1 MNIFAMMRDVRRVMR
16 PADDEGGAG
25 GGAAVVDRGDTL
37 AAGADLPDDAAKA
50 DAAAEAAKIAAE
62 AEAAAKEAEGGD
74 ATPKE
79 GETAE
84 QAAERVAAAK
94 NGKPAMIPVERHKAM
109 LDKAREERDA
119 LAAKLA
125 NQQKGAAVVATNEQI
140 TAIEAKVVA
149 KEEEYNKAL
158 VDGETAKATALMREI
173 RGMEREMGD
182 LKTNMASQAAE
193 ARAIE
198 QVRYETVV
206 ERLETAYPALNPDHE
221 DYDQSQVKEVM
232 ELQTAYKLTGL
243 TPTAALQ
250 KAVKLI
256 MGTETSAQKTA
267 ANTTPR
273 VTAEA
278 TAAAQAEAKRVEE
291 ATKKALDANKRTPP
305 AAGKVGVDSDK
316 LGGGQVTA
324 DMVMKMDQGK
334 FAKLDEDTLRRLR
347 GDDVA

>member
-1 MNIFAMMRDVRRVMR
+1 MNIFAMMRDVRRVMN
-16 PADDEGGAG
+16 PAGDEGDAG
-25 GGAAVVDRGDTL
+25 GTAVIDRGDTL

-50 DAAAEAAKIAAE
+50 DAAAEAERIAAD
-62 AEAAAKEAEGGD
+62 AAAAAAEGD
-74 ATPKE
+74 AAPKE
-79 GETAE
+79 GETVE
-84 QAAERVAAAK
+84 QAAERVAAAAK
-94 NGKPAMIPVERHKAM
+94 SGKAAMIPVERHKAM

-140 TAIEAKVVA
+140 TSIETKVIE
-149 KEEEYNKAL
+149 KEAAYNKAL
-158 VDGETAKATALMREI
+158 IDGETEKATALMREI

-182 LKTNMASQAAE
+182 LKTNMAAQAAE
-193 ARAIE
+193 TRAIE

-206 ERLETAYPALNPDHE
+206 DRLETAYPALNPDHE
-221 DYDQSQVKEVM
+221 DYDREQVKEVM

-256 MGTETSAQKTA
+256 MGAETSAQKTA
-267 ANTTPR
+267 ATTTPR

-278 TAAAQAEAKRVEE
+278 TAAALAEAKRTEE

-347 GDDVA
+347 GDDVE